1 MLGLTT
7 LGIFHTAVSVVALA
21 AGVVALRRHGL
32 ISPRE
37 RSGRIYLAGTLVSA
51 ATGLFIFRHGGFGA
65 PHVLALMTL
74 AALALGTVA
83 ACTPLLGRYSPY
95 VQAVSY
101 STTVFFHLIPGI
113 TETATR
119 LPPGAPLV
127 ASPEAPEL
135 KAVAAVLLVLLVAG
149 LAIQLRWL
157 RAAQRERGVAAQHPA
172 AQPGLGRPA

>member
-7 LGIFHTAVSVVALA
+7 LGIFHTAISVVALA

-32 ISPRE
+32 ISPQE
-37 RSGRIYLAGTLVSA
+37 RAGQVYLAGTLVSA
-51 ATGLFIFRHGGFGA
+51 ASGLFIFRHGGFGP
-65 PHVLALMTL
+65 PHVLALLTL

-83 ACTPLLGRYSPY
+83 AWTSLLGRFSPY
-95 VQAVSY
+95 VQAVCY

-127 ASPEAPEL
+127 ASPEAPAL
-135 KAVAAVLLVLLVAG
+135 KAVAAILLVLLVVG

-157 RAAQRERGVAAQHPA
+157 RATQRERAVTARHPA